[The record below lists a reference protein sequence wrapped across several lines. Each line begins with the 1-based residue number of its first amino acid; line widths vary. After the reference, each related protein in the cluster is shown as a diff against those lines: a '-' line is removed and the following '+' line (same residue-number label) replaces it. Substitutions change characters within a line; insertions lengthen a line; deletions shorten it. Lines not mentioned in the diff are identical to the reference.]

1 MDLKVTVNL
10 EMVVVTTSNNDCV
23 EIHTNAPMSQ
33 PLVVEKPE
41 STCHCHQCNDKPV
54 SVVYDEDKNPI
65 GIRIKTLDE
74 DFSLSLKNLGGHDK
88 QYEWKEMMELLKE
101 KGLTTFNYK
110 QAHIIAA
117 YKDEVDKLLEE
128 VDGEPMNDH
137 CFWSVSEYNSYY
149 AWFYDGA
156 YGLVVDDGKYGS
168 YSVRPLLAH

>member
-1 MDLKVTVNL
+1 MDLKVTVNP
-10 EMVVVTTSNNDCV
+10 EMVVVTTSNNDRV

-41 STCHCHQCNDKPV
+41 PTCHCHQCNDKPV

-74 DFSLSLKNLGGHDK
+74 DFSLSLKNLGVHDK

-137 CFWSVSEYNSYY
+137 CFWSVSEYNSDI
-149 AWFYDGA
+149 AWFY
-156 YGLVVDDGKYGS
+156 YGYNGNVNGDYKHNS
-168 YSVRPLLAH
+168 SSVRPLLAH

>member
-1 MDLKVTVNL
+1 MELKVIVNP
-10 EMVVVTTSNNDCV
+10 EMVVVSTSNNDRV

-41 STCHCHQCNDKPV
+41 PTCHCHQCNDKPV
-54 SVVYDEDKNPI
+54 SIVYDEDKNPI

-101 KGLTTFNYK
+101 KGLTTFNKK
-110 QAHIIAA
+110 QALIIAA
-117 YKDEVDKLLEE
+117 YKDEVDKLLED

-137 CFWSVSEYNSYY
+137 CFWSVSECYSNA
-149 AWFYDGA
+149 AWFY
-156 YGLVVDDGKYGS
+156 YGYYGYVGYSDKYNS
-168 YSVRPLLAH
+168 CSVRPLLAH

>member
-1 MDLKVTVNL
+1 MELKVIVKN
-10 EMVVVTTSNNDCV
+10 EMVVVSTSNNDCV
-23 EIHTNAPMSQ
+23 EIHTNAPVSQ

-41 STCHCHQCNDKPV
+41 PTCHCHQCNDKPV

-128 VDGEPMNDH
+128 VSGEPINDH
-137 CFWSVSEYNSYY
+137 CFWSVSEYYSDY
-149 AWFYDGA
+149 AWD
-156 YGLVVDDGKYGS
+156 LQWL
-168 YSVRPLLAH
+168 RWQCRLQL

>member
-1 MDLKVTVNL
+1 MDLKVTVNP
-10 EMVVVTTSNNDCV
+10 EMVVVTTSNNDRV

-41 STCHCHQCNDKPV
+41 PTCQCHQCNDKPV

-74 DFSLSLKNLGGHDK
+74 DFSLSLKNIGGHDK

-101 KGLTTFNYK
+101 KGLTTFNKK
-110 QAHIIAA
+110 QALIIAA

-137 CFWSVSEYNSYY
+137 CFWSVSEFYSNGAWSYN
-149 AWFYDGA
+149 G
-156 YGLVVDDGKYGS
+156 YGGNVVRNSKDNS

>member
-1 MDLKVTVNL
+1 MDLKVTVNP
-10 EMVVVTTSNNDCV
+10 EMVVVTTSNNDRV
-23 EIHTNAPMSQ
+23 GIHTSTPMSQ

-41 STCHCHQCNDKPV
+41 PTCHCHQCNEKPV

-88 QYEWKEMMELLKE
+88 QYEWKKMMELLKE

-128 VDGEPMNDH
+128 VDGEPMNDN
-137 CFWSVSEYNSYY
+137 CFWSVSECDSYY
-149 AWFYDGA
+149 AWFYFGD
-156 YGLVVDDGKYGS
+156 YGTVFPDGKNNAC
-168 YSVRPLLAH
+168 SVRPLLAH

>member
-1 MDLKVTVNL
+1 MDLKVTVNP
-10 EMVVVTTSNNDCV
+10 EMVVVTTSNNDRV
-23 EIHTNAPMSQ
+23 EIHTNTPMSQ

-41 STCHCHQCNDKPV
+41 PTCHCHQCNDKPV
-54 SVVYDEDKNPI
+54 SIVYDEDKNPI

-88 QYEWKEMMELLKE
+88 QYGWKGMMELLKE

-137 CFWSVSEYNSYY
+137 CFWSVSEFYSYN
-149 AWFYDGA
+149 AWFYN
-156 YGLVVDDGKYGS
+156 GS
-168 YSVRPLLAH
+168 FGSVYTYDKDTSCSVRPLLAH

>member
-1 MDLKVTVNL
+1 MELKVIVKN
-10 EMVVVTTSNNDCV
+10 EMVVVSTSNNDCV
-23 EIHTNAPMSQ
+23 EIHTNAPVSQ

-41 STCHCHQCNDKPV
+41 PTCHCHQCNDKPV

-128 VDGEPMNDH
+128 VSGEPINDH
-137 CFWSVSEYNSYY
+137 CFWSVSESNSNH
-149 AWFYDGA
+149 AWFYNGN
-156 YGLVVDDGKYGS
+156 YGIVNYDYKYNS

>member
-1 MDLKVTVNL
+1 MDLKVTVNP
-10 EMVVVTTSNNDCV
+10 EMVVVTTSNNDRV
-23 EIHTNAPMSQ
+23 EIHTITPMSQ

-41 STCHCHQCNDKPV
+41 PTCHCHQCNEKPV
-54 SVVYDEDKNPI
+54 SVVYDEDENPI

-88 QYEWKEMMELLKE
+88 QYEWKEMMKLFKE

-128 VDGEPMNDH
+128 VDGEPTNDH
-137 CFWSVSEYNSYY
+137 CFWSVSEVTSGTAWYYYGSYGY
-149 AWFYDGA
+149 VG
-156 YGLVVDDGKYGS
+156 YGSKYGA

>member
-1 MDLKVTVNL
+1 MDLKVTVNP
-10 EMVVVTTSNNDCV
+10 EMVVVTTSNNDRV

-41 STCHCHQCNDKPV
+41 PTCHCHQCNDKPV

-137 CFWSVSEYNSYY
+137 CFWSVSECYSNY
-149 AWFYDGA
+149 AWCY
-156 YGLVVDDGKYGS
+156 YGNYGNVVIDIKYSS

>member
-1 MDLKVTVNL
+1 
-10 EMVVVTTSNNDCV
+10 MVVVSTSNNDCV

-41 STCHCHQCNDKPV
+41 PTCHCHQCNDKPV

-117 YKDEVDKLLEE
+117 YKDEINKLLEE
-128 VDGEPMNDH
+128 VGGEPMNDH
-137 CFWSVSEYNSYY
+137 CFWSVSEFLSNY
-149 AWFYDGA
+149 AWFYLGYCGDVD
-156 YGLVVDDGKYGS
+156 YGLKYIS
-168 YSVRPLLAH
+168 FSVRPLLAH

>member
-1 MDLKVTVNL
+1 MDLKVTVNP
-10 EMVVVTTSNNDCV
+10 EMVVVTTSNNDRV
-23 EIHTNAPMSQ
+23 GIHTSTPMSQ

-41 STCHCHQCNDKPV
+41 PTCHCHQCNEKPV

-128 VDGEPMNDH
+128 VDGEPTNDH
-137 CFWSVSEYNSYY
+137 CFWSVSESAGCPAWCYIGYSGSVSYNSKNL
-149 AWFYDGA
+149 AF
-156 YGLVVDDGKYGS
+156 
-168 YSVRPLLAH
+168 SVRPLLAH

>member
-1 MDLKVTVNL
+1 
-10 EMVVVTTSNNDCV
+10 MVVVTTSNNDRV
-23 EIHTNAPMSQ
+23 EIHTSTPMSQ

-41 STCHCHQCNDKPV
+41 PTCHCHQCNEKPV

-137 CFWSVSEYNSYY
+137 CFWSVSECHSGGAWYYYGNSGIVLNYSKYNS
-149 AWFYDGA
+149 F
-156 YGLVVDDGKYGS
+156 
-168 YSVRPLLAH
+168 SVRPLLAH

>member
-1 MDLKVTVNL
+1 MDLKVTVNP
-10 EMVVVTTSNNDCV
+10 EMVVVTTSNNARV
-23 EIHTNAPMSQ
+23 EIHTNTPMSQ
-33 PLVVEKPE
+33 SLVVEKPE
-41 STCHCHQCNDKPV
+41 PTCHCHQCNEKPV

-74 DFSLSLKNLGGHDK
+74 DFSLSLKNLGGHNK
-88 QYEWKEMMELLKE
+88 QYEWKEMRELLKE

-137 CFWSVSEYNSYY
+137 CFWSVSECYSGS
-149 AWFYDGA
+149 AWCYC
-156 YGLVVDDGKYGS
+156 GS
-168 YSVRPLLAH
+168 N

>member
-1 MDLKVTVNL
+1 MELKVIVKN
-10 EMVVVTTSNNDCV
+10 EMVVVSTSNNDCV
-23 EIHTNAPMSQ
+23 EIHTNAPVSQ

-41 STCHCHQCNDKPV
+41 PTCHCHQCNDKPV

-128 VDGEPMNDH
+128 VSGEPINDH
-137 CFWSVSEYNSYY
+137 CFWSVSGYDSRSAWYYHGYYGSVNAYNKYNSC
-149 AWFYDGA
+149 
-156 YGLVVDDGKYGS
+156 
-168 YSVRPLLAH
+168 SVRPLLAH

>member
-1 MDLKVTVNL
+1 MDLKVTVNP
-10 EMVVVTTSNNDCV
+10 EMVVVTTSNNDRV

-41 STCHCHQCNDKPV
+41 PTCHCHQSNDKPV
-54 SVVYDEDKNPI
+54 SIVYDEDKNPI

-137 CFWSVSEYNSYY
+137 CFWSVSEYDSSA
-149 AWFYDGA
+149 AWFYNGYNGSVDGRN
-156 YGLVVDDGKYGS
+156 KCNS

>member
-1 MDLKVTVNL
+1 MD
-10 EMVVVTTSNNDCV
+10 VVTTINNDRV
-23 EIHTNAPMSQ
+23 EIHTSTPMSQ

-41 STCHCHQCNDKPV
+41 PTCHCHQCNEKPV

-137 CFWSVSEYNSYY
+137 CFWSVSECHSGGAWYYYGNSGIVLNYSKYNS
-149 AWFYDGA
+149 F
-156 YGLVVDDGKYGS
+156 
-168 YSVRPLLAH
+168 SVRPLLAH

>member
-1 MDLKVTVNL
+1 MDLKVTVNP
-10 EMVVVTTSNNDCV
+10 EMVVVTTSNNDRV
-23 EIHTNAPMSQ
+23 EIHTSTPMSQ
-33 PLVVEKPE
+33 PLVVE
-41 STCHCHQCNDKPV
+41 KPV

-88 QYEWKEMMELLKE
+88 QYEWEEMMELLKE

-128 VDGEPMNDH
+128 VDGEPLNDH
-137 CFWSVSEYNSYY
+137 CFWSVSEYFSNHAWCYYGYTGSVFSYDKSDS
-149 AWFYDGA
+149 F
-156 YGLVVDDGKYGS
+156 
-168 YSVRPLLAH
+168 SVRPLLAH

>member
-1 MDLKVTVNL
+1 MDLKVTVNP
-10 EMVVVTTSNNDCV
+10 EMVVVTTSNNDRV

-41 STCHCHQCNDKPV
+41 PTCHCHQCNDKPV

-128 VDGEPMNDH
+128 VSGEPMNDH
-137 CFWSVSEYNSYY
+137 CFWSVSECYSNFAWCYY
-149 AWFYDGA
+149 GI
-156 YGLVVDDGKYGS
+156 YGDVGKYS
-168 YSVRPLLAH
+168 KNNSFSVRPLLAH

>member
-1 MDLKVTVNL
+1 MDLKVTVNP
-10 EMVVVTTSNNDCV
+10 EMVVVTTSNNDRV
-23 EIHTNAPMSQ
+23 EIHTSTPMSQ
-33 PLVVEKPE
+33 PLVVE
-41 STCHCHQCNDKPV
+41 KPV

-88 QYEWKEMMELLKE
+88 QYEWKEMIELLKE

-128 VDGEPMNDH
+128 VDGEPTNDH
-137 CFWSVSEYNSYY
+137 CFWSVSESAGCPAWCYIGYSGSVSYNSKNL
-149 AWFYDGA
+149 AF
-156 YGLVVDDGKYGS
+156 
-168 YSVRPLLAH
+168 SVRPLLAH

>member
-1 MDLKVTVNL
+1 MELKVIVKH
-10 EMVVVTTSNNDCV
+10 EMVVVSTSNNDCV
-23 EIHTNAPMSQ
+23 EIHTNTPMSQ

-41 STCHCHQCNDKPV
+41 PTCHCNQCNDKPV
-54 SVVYDEDKNPI
+54 SIVYDEDKNPI

-88 QYEWKEMMELLKE
+88 QYEWKEMMELLKK

-128 VDGEPMNDH
+128 VGGEPMNDH
-137 CFWSVSEYNSYY
+137 CFWSVSEYGSDVAWYY
-149 AWFYDGA
+149 SGYHGYVDGN
-156 YGLVVDDGKYGS
+156 LKNHS
-168 YSVRPLLAH
+168 FSVRPLLAH

>member
-1 MDLKVTVNL
+1 
-10 EMVVVTTSNNDCV
+10 MVIVSTSNNDCV

-41 STCHCHQCNDKPV
+41 PTCHCHQCNDKPV

-88 QYEWKEMMELLKE
+88 QYKWKEMMKLLKE

-117 YKDEVDKLLEE
+117 YKDEIDKLLEE
-128 VDGEPMNDH
+128 VGGEPMNDH
-137 CFWSVSEYNSYY
+137 CFWSVSEYYSGTAWCYSGYSGTVTDYDKDNS
-149 AWFYDGA
+149 F
-156 YGLVVDDGKYGS
+156 
-168 YSVRPLLAH
+168 SVRPLLAH

>member
-1 MDLKVTVNL
+1 MDLKVTVNP
-10 EMVVVTTSNNDCV
+10 EMVVVTTSNNDRV

-41 STCHCHQCNDKPV
+41 PTCQCHQCNDKPV

-88 QYEWKEMMELLKE
+88 QYEWKEMMELLEE

-128 VDGEPMNDH
+128 VDGEPMNDN
-137 CFWSVSEYNSYY
+137 CFWSVSGYYSGY
-149 AWFYDGA
+149 AWCY
-156 YGLVVDDGKYGS
+156 YGYYGSVGGYVEDGS

>member
-1 MDLKVTVNL
+1 
-10 EMVVVTTSNNDCV
+10 
-23 EIHTNAPMSQ
+23 MSQ

-41 STCHCHQCNDKPV
+41 PTCHCHQCNEKPV

-88 QYEWKEMMELLKE
+88 QYEWKKMMELLKE

-137 CFWSVSEYNSYY
+137 CFWSVSESAGCPAWCYIGYSGAVNYNSKNL
-149 AWFYDGA
+149 AF
-156 YGLVVDDGKYGS
+156 
-168 YSVRPLLAH
+168 SVRPLLAH

>member
-1 MDLKVTVNL
+1 MELKVIVKN
-10 EMVVVTTSNNDCV
+10 EMVVVSTSNNDCV

-41 STCHCHQCNDKPV
+41 PTYHCHQCNDKPV

-117 YKDEVDKLLEE
+117 YKDEIDKLLEE
-128 VDGEPMNDH
+128 VGGEPMNDH
-137 CFWSVSEYNSYY
+137 CFWSVSEYSSDFAWCYY
-149 AWFYDGA
+149 GIT
-156 YGLVVDDGKYGS
+156 GTVGS
-168 YSVRPLLAH
+168 HNKNGSFSVRPLLAH

>member
-1 MDLKVTVNL
+1 MDLKVTVNP
-10 EMVVVTTSNNDCV
+10 EMVVVTTSNNDRV

-41 STCHCHQCNDKPV
+41 PTCQCHQCNDKPV

-128 VDGEPMNDH
+128 VSGEPMNDH
-137 CFWSVSEYNSYY
+137 CFWSVSGYDRSY
-149 AWFYDGA
+149 AWFYNGY
-156 YGLVVDDGKYGS
+156 YGNVGS
-168 YSVRPLLAH
+168 HYKNGSSSVRPLLAH

>member
-1 MDLKVTVNL
+1 MELKVIVNP
-10 EMVVVTTSNNDCV
+10 EMVVVSTSNNDRV
-23 EIHTNAPMSQ
+23 EIHTNAPMNQ

-41 STCHCHQCNDKPV
+41 PTCHCHQCNDKPV

-128 VDGEPMNDH
+128 VNGEPMNDH
-137 CFWSVSEYNSYY
+137 CFWSVSEYYSINAWYY
-149 AWFYDGA
+149 GGN
-156 YGLVVDDGKYGS
+156 YGTVYADIKDYS

>member
-1 MDLKVTVNL
+1 MDLKVTVNP
-10 EMVVVTTSNNDCV
+10 EMVVVTTSNNDRV

-41 STCHCHQCNDKPV
+41 PTCQCHQCNDKPV

-88 QYEWKEMMELLKE
+88 RYEWKEMMELLKE

-117 YKDEVDKLLEE
+117 YKDDVDKLLEE

-137 CFWSVSEYNSYY
+137 CFWSVSESYSGN
-149 AWFYDGA
+149 AWCY
-156 YGLVVDDGKYGS
+156 YGYYGTVNHCNKFVS

>member
-1 MDLKVTVNL
+1 
-10 EMVVVTTSNNDCV
+10 MVVVTTSNNDRV
-23 EIHTNAPMSQ
+23 EIHTSTPMSQ
-33 PLVVEKPE
+33 PLVVEEPE
-41 STCHCHQCNDKPV
+41 QTYNCHQCNDKPV

-88 QYEWKEMMELLKE
+88 QYEWKKMMELLKE
-101 KGLTTFNYK
+101 KGLTTFNNK
-110 QAHIIAA
+110 QAYIIAA

-137 CFWSVSEYNSYY
+137 CFWSVSEYNS
-149 AWFYDGA
+149 DGA
-156 YGLVVDDGKYGS
+156 WYYRGYNGYVVSHFKYIS

>member
-1 MDLKVTVNL
+1 MDLKVTVNP
-10 EMVVVTTSNNDCV
+10 EMVVVTTSNNDRV

-41 STCHCHQCNDKPV
+41 PTCQCHQCNDKPV

-117 YKDEVDKLLEE
+117 YKDEIDKLLEE
-128 VDGEPMNDH
+128 VDGEPMNDY
-137 CFWSVSEYNSYY
+137 CFWSVSEYSGGS
-149 AWFYDGA
+149 AWCYVG
-156 YGLVVDDGKYGS
+156 GSGVVDFYVKLYS
-168 YSVRPLLAH
+168 FSVRPLLAH

>member
-1 MDLKVTVNL
+1 MDRKVTVNP
-10 EMVVVTTSNNDCV
+10 EMVVVTTSNNDRV
-23 EIHTNAPMSQ
+23 EIHTSTPMSQ

-41 STCHCHQCNDKPV
+41 PTCHCNQCTDKPV
-54 SVVYDEDKNPI
+54 SIVYDEDKNPI

-88 QYEWKEMMELLKE
+88 QYEWKKMMELLKE

-137 CFWSVSEYNSYY
+137 RFWSVSECYSCY
-149 AWFYDGA
+149 AWYYHGD
-156 YGLVVDDGKYGS
+156 YGFVND
-168 YSVRPLLAH
+168 YSKSSA

>member
-1 MDLKVTVNL
+1 MDLKVTVNP
-10 EMVVVTTSNNDCV
+10 EMVVVTTSNNDRV
-23 EIHTNAPMSQ
+23 EIHTSTPMSQ

-41 STCHCHQCNDKPV
+41 PTCHCHQCNEKPV

-88 QYEWKEMMELLKE
+88 QYQFLRKKMMELLKE

-137 CFWSVSEYNSYY
+137 CMNLSTQ
-149 AWFYDGA
+149 
-156 YGLVVDDGKYGS
+156 
-168 YSVRPLLAH
+168 

>member
-1 MDLKVTVNL
+1 MELKVIVNP
-10 EMVVVTTSNNDCV
+10 EMVVVTTSNNDRV
-23 EIHTNAPMSQ
+23 EIHTNTPMSQ

-41 STCHCHQCNDKPV
+41 PTCHCHQCNDKPV

-137 CFWSVSEYNSYY
+137 CFWSVSEYSGSNAWSYS
-149 AWFYDGA
+149 GV
-156 YGLVVDDGKYGS
+156 YGFVVIGSKYSS

>member
-1 MDLKVTVNL
+1 MDLKVTVNP
-10 EMVVVTTSNNDCV
+10 EMVVVTTSNNDRV

-41 STCHCHQCNDKPV
+41 PTCQCHQCNDKPV

-65 GIRIKTLDE
+65 GIRINTLDE

-101 KGLTTFNYK
+101 KGLTTFNKK
-110 QAHIIAA
+110 QALIVAA

-137 CFWSVSEYNSYY
+137 CFWSVSEYRSYT
-149 AWFYDGA
+149 AWCYVGY
-156 YGLVVDDGKYGS
+156 YGGVYGSGKNYS

>member
-1 MDLKVTVNL
+1 MDLKVTVNP
-10 EMVVVTTSNNDCV
+10 EMVVVTTSNNDRV

-41 STCHCHQCNDKPV
+41 PTCQCHQCNDKPV

-74 DFSLSLKNLGGHDK
+74 DFSLSLKNIGGHDK

-101 KGLTTFNYK
+101 KGLTTFNKK
-110 QAHIIAA
+110 QALIIAA

-137 CFWSVSEYNSYY
+137 CFWSVSEYNSNN
-149 AWFYDGA
+149 AWFYNSYNGTVNN
-156 YGLVVDDGKYGS
+156 YNKNIS